1 MITKKRKLAA
11 IKKQMDSVKGLGNI
25 KNVRFTDIINETIM
39 KIKKAGSF
47 IDKLENNELNLDKV
61 IEWIK
66 TELQVDKKITDF
78 LNEIFTLGNLFNAN
92 VNNEFVLEILDKTQ
106 YALELMNMYQINN
119 LKIENSVERMPFIK
133 AIQILYSM
141 DDKESEK
148 LWESLLEKSNDKKTV
163 DFKDMC
169 VWIVTKK

>member
-11 IKKQMDSVKGLGNI
+11 IKKQMESVKGLGNI
-25 KNVRFTDIINETIM
+25 KNVKFTDIVNETILKVKRGNSM
-39 KIKKAGSF
+39 IN
-47 IDKLENNELNLDKV
+47 KLETEDLNLDK
-61 IEWIK
+61 IIDWIK
-66 TELQVDKKITDF
+66 IELNVDKKMTDF
-78 LNEIFTLGNLFNAN
+78 LYEIFTLGNLFSTDCSSDL
-92 VNNEFVLEILDKTQ
+92 VLEVLDRTL

-119 LKIENSVERMPFIK
+119 LKIENSVERMPFVK

-148 LWESLLEKSNDKKTV
+148 LWESLLEKSSDKKTV